1 MRSNILNKNIN
12 FNYDFIID
20 LLQCG
25 MIIEIFFMTHI
36 TEVKNG

>member
-1 MRSNILNKNIN
+1 MRPNILNQNIK
-12 FNYDFIID
+12 FKSAFIIA

-36 TEVKNG
+36 MEVKNG